1 MRLLTF
7 NKMYFCVIYLML
19 LELSEPL
26 PASRIS
32 DSDNLYFN
40 NQCIRKQKTL
50 DSDILETYIH
60 SASSI
65 PARLYENNSYL
76 YIGPAVKY
84 TQILNNQ
91 EWWCETNKLDA
102 FNLTN
107 YFECNFNSHLIFN
120 YIKISNYFTNI
131 EVIISNNGLTGFI
144 QRTNWCG
151 EEIIRI
157 EARNVF
163 SIKGWTTNLVYLIVH
178 CHPELIISKE
188 IANIFLEG
196 GISPPLPGSAIEY
209 RIYYTNASL
218 YDGYG
223 SNVII
228 YDKLPYQ
235 FVTFKSNS
243 IISSNGWIIE
253 YSTNL
258 TPQQSYNSTNYSTNC
273 PPVIYIKW
281 IRWKKESV
289 APGEKG
295 TFYFKVTIK

>member
-7 NKMYFCVIYLML
+7 SSIYLCAIYLIL
-19 LELSEPL
+19 LELVDSL
-26 PASRIS
+26 LASRVL

-40 NQCIRKQKTL
+40 NQCIRRQNSL
-50 DSDILETYIH
+50 DSDVLETYIH

-76 YIGPAVKY
+76 YIGPCVKY
-84 TQILNNQ
+84 TRLLNKQ
-91 EWWCETNKLDA
+91 EWWCETNKLNA

-131 EVIISNNGLTGFI
+131 KVIISNNGLTSFI
-144 QRTNWCG
+144 QRTNWGG
-151 EEIIRI
+151 EEIIKI

-163 SIKGWTTNLVYLIVH
+163 NIKRWTTNLVYLIVH
-178 CHPELIISKE
+178 CHPELILSKE
-188 IANIFLEG
+188 ITNIFLKG

-209 RIYYTNASL
+209 RIYYTNASF

-223 SNVII
+223 TNVII
-228 YDKLPYQ
+228 YDRLPYQ
-235 FVTFKSNS
+235 FVTLKSNS

-258 TPQQSYNSTNYSTNC
+258 MPQQSYNSSDYFTNC
-273 PPVIYIKW
+273 FPVIYIKW
-281 IRWKKESV
+281 IRWKKERVS
-289 APGEKG
+289 AGEKG